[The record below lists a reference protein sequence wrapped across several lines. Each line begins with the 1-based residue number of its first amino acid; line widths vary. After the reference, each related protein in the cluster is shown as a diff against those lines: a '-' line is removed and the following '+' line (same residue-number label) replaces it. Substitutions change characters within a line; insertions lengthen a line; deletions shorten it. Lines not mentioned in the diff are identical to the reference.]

1 MILSLFLS
9 FSALALDLNIFQKKA
24 ASALSD
30 ASSKSSSCRGKK
42 SKTCSKSLSGEKA
55 LKAVPNNSNYK
66 FPEGQIKPSTL
77 RPSPNKLPFAPT
89 GGVQTVTITNST
101 KSRKAF
107 KVKTSD
113 NLLYRVNPVFGFVEP
128 GEKMAI
134 DVLRHN
140 GSEKT
145 DHLVVLTSD
154 VNSDA
159 QCAKGVFETDPPR
172 ELTVVPLVA
181 H

>member
-1 MILSLFLS
+1 MTVFISKNRNAVFVNS
-9 FSALALDLNIFQKKA
+9 S
-24 ASALSD
+24 SD
-30 ASSKSSSCRGKK
+30 ASSKSGRRQSKVSSG
-42 SKTCSKSLSGEKA
+42 STSLSAENSGRTT

-77 RPSPNKLPFAPT
+77 RASPNKLPFAPT
-89 GGVQTVTITNST
+89 GGVQTVKIANST

-128 GEKMAI
+128 GQDLSI

-140 GSEKT
+140 GIEKT

-154 VNSDA
+154 A
-159 QCAKGVFETDPPR
+159 PAETKCAKGVFETDPPR